1 MAAITPYGLA
11 SQFNLRLSIAK
22 DLLEDLAK
30 RNIVKLVGGNARV
43 RIYQPANVASAV
55 PAAS

>member
-1 MAAITPYGLA
+1 MAAITPYALA

-22 DLLEDLAK
+22 DLLEELEK
-30 RNIVKLVGGNARV
+30 RNVVKLVGGNARV
-43 RIYQPANVASAV
+43 RIYQPANVGVAV